1 LDGTLK
7 VENVSDW
14 VEDANDSGILYHD
27 GLKIRGVLKTAAP
40 GGKGKSRV
48 AFADSAGKG
57 SESTHDTAYS
67 TYRFV
72 GVLKADWRYH
82 EHTDGGK
89 NIKLWKREWKETG
102 GYFYHDRY
110 MLQAKAP

>member
-40 GGKGKSRV
+40 GGKASR
-48 AFADSAGKG
+48 GWLLP
-57 SESTHDTAYS
+57 TA
-67 TYRFV
+67 
-72 GVLKADWRYH
+72 L
-82 EHTDGGK
+82 
-89 NIKLWKREWKETG
+89 
-102 GYFYHDRY
+102 
-110 MLQAKAP
+110 AKALRVRTILPIRLIDLSAF